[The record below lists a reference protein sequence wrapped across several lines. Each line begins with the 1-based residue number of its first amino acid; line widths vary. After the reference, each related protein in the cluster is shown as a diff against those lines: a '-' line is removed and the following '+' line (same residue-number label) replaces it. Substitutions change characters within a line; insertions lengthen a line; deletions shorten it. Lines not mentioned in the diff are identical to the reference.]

1 MASETIPQ
9 TQVERPT
16 GDLAGKV
23 AVITAAASGM
33 GRQAALLFARHGAH
47 VVAIDIDAG
56 SVSTL
61 ADDIGAAGGRAEAL
75 TVDMTDLAAIDD
87 SIRHIDSTYGRVD
100 VLYNHAGAAGP
111 RGFEFD
117 NDIWNFQVD
126 LNLRAPIFLTKAAYP
141 LMQRSGEG
149 GSMIFT
155 ASISG
160 LVASRNSP
168 VYAALKAGVI
178 GFMRCMAAIG
188 GPDNIRANAICPGA
202 TETPMLSDF
211 FAAPGETEDTLNE
224 RLASFAQAI
233 PMRRFCKPEEVA
245 ELALFLASDRS
256 SFITGV
262 AVPIDGGYVTL

>member
-1 MASETIPQ
+1 VTSEA
-9 TQVERPT
+9 TQQAHLERPT

-23 AVITAAASGM
+23 ALITAAGSGM
-33 GRQAALLFARHGAH
+33 GRQAAMVFAQHGAH
-47 VVAIDIDAG
+47 VVALDIDAS

-61 ADDIGAAGGRAEAL
+61 ANDIGAASGRAEAL
-75 TVDMTDLAAIDD
+75 TVDMTDLAAIEAA
-87 SIRHIDSTYGRVD
+87 IGHIDSTYGRVD

-111 RGFEFD
+111 RGFDFD

-155 ASISG
+155 SSISG

-168 VYAALKAGVI
+168 VYAALKAGVV

-202 TETPMLSDF
+202 TETPMLSEF
-211 FAAPGETEDTLNE
+211 FAAPGESEDTLTE

-262 AVPIDGGYVTL
+262 AVPIDGGYIAL